1 LRSRV
6 WVPLFLDFSERCVV
20 VFGGGV
26 VATRRVERVVKSCRR
41 VVVVSADF
49 TAKLRRLAARYPH
62 LSLIRREV
70 DSEQGLEGYLKDAD
84 LVVAATDDPQLNSR
98 IAAAGGSARRLV
110 NRVDSLA
117 GSNVTFPAVFTKG
130 DVTVAVS
137 TGGRSPLLSKSLRQ
151 RLAGTITETDVRM
164 VRLLDYSRRLASRKL
179 PGEPARRRVLRMV
192 AADPLVKSL
201 LERGSLRE
209 AETRARRIILGLD

>member
-6 WVPLFLDFSERCVV
+6 WVPLFLDLSERCVV

-26 VATRRVERVVKSCRR
+26 VATRRVEKIVKSCRR
-41 VVVVSADF
+41 IVVVSADF
-49 TAKLRRLAARYPH
+49 TEKLRRLALRYPH
-62 LSLIRREV
+62 LSLVRREV
-70 DSEQGLEGYLKDAD
+70 ESERGLEGYLKSAD

-98 IAAAGGSARRLV
+98 IAAAGGSTRRLV
-110 NRVDSLA
+110 NRVDSLV
-117 GSNVTFPAVFTKG
+117 GSNVIFPAVFRKG

-137 TGGRSPLLSKSLRQ
+137 TGGRSPLLSKILRQ
-151 RLAGTITETDVRM
+151 RLAETVTETDVRM
-164 VRLLDYSRRLASRKL
+164 ARLLDYSKRLASRNL
-179 PGEPARRRVLRMV
+179 SGEPARRRVMERV

-209 AETRARRIILGLD
+209 AEARARRIILDLD